1 MTGFFLNNYKK
12 QPFIPAI
19 QKTSTLV
26 ALSFLSL
33 VCFIGSINVKTIDVS
48 PSYSPKVE
56 SANLMKKAMAVLKN
70 HRMEQSVFIDI
81 ENDPN
86 ETGLVGDPF
95 SLITTDEGDLD
106 SKLTTLD
113 PNFSAAIVELMD
125 QLNLNKNDTVAVLMT
140 GSMPG
145 ANMAVLAACKALD
158 VFPVSI
164 TSIGASQWGANQV
177 DFTWLDM
184 ESILFNNDMIPA
196 RSVAASIGGRNDM
209 GRLLSPAGRKIIT
222 ENIKAHGLPLI
233 RKDKLADN
241 IKERMNIYSS
251 FQPIKNYKAV
261 INIGGGVASLGTS
274 FNLKLLPPGV
284 VHRSDITPIGRPGGI
299 EGVFSKFIHSNVPG
313 LHVLNIRALTERFK
327 MPFAPIPI
335 PEIGSGSLYADER
348 YNVWVAGFCLLIVG
362 GSVLTV
368 GLQSKRKIKEHLI
381 QHEPDSLL

>member
-1 MTGFFLNNYKK
+1 MESFLNNYKK

-26 ALSFLSL
+26 LLSALSLI
-33 VCFIGSINVKTIDVS
+33 CFIISINIRTIDVS
-48 PSYSPKVE
+48 GSYDQKVKAAE
-56 SANLMKKAMAVLKN
+56 LMHKAMEVLKN
-70 HRMEQSVFIDI
+70 SRMESGVFIDI

-86 ETGLVGDPF
+86 ETGLVGSPF

-113 PNFSAAIVELMD
+113 PNFSAAIVDLMTELKLKS
-125 QLNLNKNDTVAVLMT
+125 QDTIAVLMT

-145 ANMAVLAACKALD
+145 ANIAVLTACKALGLY
-158 VFPVSI
+158 PISI

-184 ESILFNNDMIPA
+184 EKILFENDLIPL
-196 RSVAASIGGRNDM
+196 RSIAASIGGRNDM

-222 ENIKAHGLPLI
+222 ENISYHEIPII
-233 RKDKLADN
+233 RNNRLAEN
-241 IKERMNIYSS
+241 IKHRMDIYSAVDR
-251 FQPIKNYKAV
+251 IANYKAI
-261 INIGGGVASLGTS
+261 INVGGGVASLGTS

-284 VHRSDITPIGRPGGI
+284 VLRPDISNIGRPGGI
-299 EGVFSKFIHSNVPG
+299 EGVFSKFLNSNVPG
-313 LHVLNIRALTERFK
+313 LHILNIRPLTEQFK
-327 MPFAPIPI
+327 MPFAPIPV

-348 YNVWVAGFCLLIVG
+348 YNIWVAALCLFIVG
-362 GSVLTV
+362 GSVFSV
-368 GLQSKRKIKEHLI
+368 GLHSKRKIREHLL

>member
-1 MTGFFLNNYKK
+1 M
-12 QPFIPAI
+12 
-19 QKTSTLV
+19 
-26 ALSFLSL
+26 
-33 VCFIGSINVKTIDVS
+33 CFIVSINVKTIDVS
-48 PSYSPKVE
+48 PSYSHKVE
-56 SANLMKKAMAVLKN
+56 AANLMKKAMVILKS

-81 ENDPN
+81 QNDPN
-86 ETGLVGDPF
+86 ETGLVGDSF

-184 ESILFNNDMIPA
+184 ESILFNNDMIPV

-261 INIGGGVASLGTS
+261 INVGGGVASLGTS

-284 VHRSDITPIGRPGGI
+284 VHRSDIAPIGRPGGI

-313 LHVLNIRALTERFK
+313 LHILNIRALTERFK

-348 YNVWVAGFCLLIVG
+348 YNLWVAGLCLLIVS
-362 GSVLTV
+362 GSVFTV

>member
-1 MTGFFLNNYKK
+1 MNNYKK

-26 ALSFLSL
+26 ALSLLSL
-33 VCFIGSINVKTIDVS
+33 VCFIVSINAKTIDVS
-48 PSYSPKVE
+48 PSYSHKVE
-56 SANLMKKAMAVLKN
+56 AANLMKKAMAILKS

-86 ETGLVGDPF
+86 ETGLVGDSF

-125 QLNLNKNDTVAVLMT
+125 QLNLKKNDTVAVLMT

-145 ANMAVLAACKALD
+145 ANMAVLAACKTLD

-164 TSIGASQWGANQV
+164 TSVGASQWGANQV

-222 ENIKAHGLPLI
+222 ENIKAHGLHLI
-233 RKDKLADN
+233 RKDGLADN
-241 IKERMNIYSS
+241 IQERMSIYSS

-261 INIGGGVASLGTS
+261 INVGGGVASLGTS

-299 EGVFSKFIHSNVPG
+299 EGIFSKFINSNVPG
-313 LHVLNIRALTERFK
+313 LHILNIRPLTERFK

-348 YNVWVAGFCLLIVG
+348 YNVWIAGLCLLIVS
-362 GSVLTV
+362 GSVFTV